1 MTAAIESLSLSK
13 LEERRD
19 TLLRYVA
26 VVEEEIQIRK
36 ANSSDSSLFKLFTSF
51 KRTEDSKQSSNSKK
65 VDEVKKAKDTKKVEE
80 VKKAKDTKKVDDV
93 KKPKKIK
100 IKKVESGTTEI
111 RKIKATIPDMK
122 AALDTNSIKYKS
134 SIDRPELEEL
144 VRHNN
149 LVRVSE
155 KINTTRKSN
164 K

>member
-80 VKKAKDTKKVDDV
+80 VKKAKPEMVTQLDFIESMGDIT
-93 KKPKKIK
+93 PKFDKF
-100 IKKVESGTTEI
+100 
-111 RKIKATIPDMK
+111 D
-122 AALDTNSIKYKS
+122 
-134 SIDRPELEEL
+134 
-144 VRHNN
+144 
-149 LVRVSE
+149 
-155 KINTTRKSN
+155 
-164 K
+164 